1 MPEMK
6 TLSKVET
13 FALRSAR
20 EKAAAADAEF
30 RGLIDEVAVAHG
42 IDVKA
47 DGQNW
52 QFAPDFSHVI
62 YVPAPKPEEP
72 QIQE

>member
-1 MPEMK
+1 MPEKK
-6 TLSKVET
+6 TLSRVET
-13 FALRSAR
+13 FALRASR
-20 EKAAAADAEF
+20 EKLAAAEVEL
-30 RGLIDEVAVAHG
+30 RGLIDEIAAAHG

-52 QFAPDFSHVI
+52 QFAPDFSHMI

>member
-1 MPEMK
+1 MSERK
-6 TLSKVET
+6 TLSKVER
-13 FALRSAR
+13 FALQSAR
-20 EKAAAADAEF
+20 EKAIAAHAEF
-30 RGLIDEVAVAHG
+30 LGLIDEIAAAHG

-52 QFAPDFSHVI
+52 QFAPDFSHMI

-72 QIQE
+72 QIQD

>member
-1 MPEMK
+1 MSEKK
-6 TLSKVET
+6 TLSKVER
-13 FALRSAR
+13 FALQSAR
-20 EKAAAADAEF
+20 EKAIIAQNEF
-30 RGLIDEVAVAHG
+30 QVIIEEVASAHG

-52 QFAPDFSHVI
+52 QFAPDFSHMI

>member
-1 MPEMK
+1 MPETK
-6 TLSKVET
+6 TLSRVEG
-13 FALRSAR
+13 FALRAAR
-20 EKAAAADAEF
+20 EKAAAAHAEF
-30 RGLIDEVAVAHG
+30 LGLIDEIAAAHG

-52 QFAPDFSHVI
+52 QFAPDFSHMI